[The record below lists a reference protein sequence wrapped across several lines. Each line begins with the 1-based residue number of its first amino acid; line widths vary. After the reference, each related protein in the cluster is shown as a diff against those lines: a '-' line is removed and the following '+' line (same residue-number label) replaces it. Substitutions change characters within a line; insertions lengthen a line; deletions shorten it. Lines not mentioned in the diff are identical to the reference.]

1 MFNFFETIFKFL
13 QIAVNYIVNFF
24 KQLLVLFVNIGKA
37 LVQITI
43 VTNYLPAYV
52 KVFVVSLIFVGIVYF
67 LLNRD

>member
-1 MFNFFETIFKFL
+1 MFKFFETIFQFL

-24 KQLLVLFVNIGKA
+24 KQLLALFSNIGKA
-37 LVQITI
+37 LVQITV

>member
-1 MFNFFETIFKFL
+1 MFKFFETIFQFL

-24 KQLLVLFVNIGKA
+24 KQLLQLFANIGKS

-43 VTNYLPAYV
+43 VFNYLPAYV
-52 KVFVVSLIFVGIVYF
+52 KVFVFSLVFVGIVYF

>member
-24 KQLLVLFVNIGKA
+24 KQLLAIFVNIGKA

-52 KVFVVSLIFVGIVYF
+52 RVFVFSLIFVGIVYF
-67 LLNRD
+67 LVNRD

>member
-24 KQLLVLFVNIGKA
+24 KQLLAIFVNIGKA
-37 LVQITI
+37 LVQITV

-52 KVFVVSLIFVGIVYF
+52 RVFVFSMIFVGIVYF
-67 LLNRD
+67 LVNRD

>member
-1 MFNFFETIFKFL
+1 MFNFFNNIIEFIR
-13 QIAVNYIVNFF
+13 IAVSYIVNFF
-24 KQLLVLFVNIGKA
+24 QQLLALFSNIASA

-52 KVFVVSLIFVGIVYF
+52 KVFVVSMIFVGIVYF

>member
-1 MFNFFETIFKFL
+1 MFKFFETIFSFL
-13 QIAVNYIVNFF
+13 QTAVTYIVNFF
-24 KQLLVLFVNIGKA
+24 KQLLQLFENIGKS

-52 KVFVVSLIFVGIVYF
+52 KIFVVSFIFVGIVYF

>member
-1 MFNFFETIFKFL
+1 MFNFFATIFKFL

-24 KQLLVLFVNIGKA
+24 KQLLVIFVNIGKA

-52 KVFVVSLIFVGIVYF
+52 RVFVFSLIFVGIVYF
-67 LLNRD
+67 LVNRD

>member
-1 MFNFFETIFKFL
+1 MFNFFATIFKFL

-24 KQLLVLFVNIGKA
+24 KQLLAIFVNIGKA

-52 KVFVVSLIFVGIVYF
+52 RVFVFSLIFVGIVYF
-67 LLNRD
+67 LVNRD

>member
-13 QIAVNYIVNFF
+13 HIAVNYIVNFF
-24 KQLLVLFVNIGKA
+24 KQLLALFVNIGKA

-52 KVFVVSLIFVGIVYF
+52 KVFVVSMIFVGIVYF
-67 LLNRD
+67 LVNRD

>member
-1 MFNFFETIFKFL
+1 MFKFFETIFSFL
-13 QIAVNYIVNFF
+13 SSVVSYVVNFF
-24 KQLLVLFVNIGKA
+24 KQLLQLFENIGQA

-52 KVFVVSLIFVGIVYF
+52 KVFVVSFIFVGIVYF

>member
-1 MFNFFETIFKFL
+1 MFNFFATIFKFL

-52 KVFVVSLIFVGIVYF
+52 KVFVVSMIFVGIVYF
-67 LLNRD
+67 LVNRD

>member
-1 MFNFFETIFKFL
+1 MFNFFETIFSFL
-13 QIAVNYIVNFF
+13 KIAVIYIVNFF
-24 KQLLVLFVNIGKA
+24 KQLLSLFENIGNA

-52 KVFVVSLIFVGIVYF
+52 KVFITSFIFVGIVYF

>member
-24 KQLLVLFVNIGKA
+24 KQLLAIFVNIGKA

-52 KVFVVSLIFVGIVYF
+52 RVFVFSMIFVGIVYF
-67 LLNRD
+67 LVNRD

>member
-24 KQLLVLFVNIGKA
+24 KQLLALFVNIGKA

-52 KVFVVSLIFVGIVYF
+52 KVFVVSMIFVGIVYF
-67 LLNRD
+67 LVNRD

>member
-24 KQLLVLFVNIGKA
+24 KQLLVIFVNIGKA
-37 LVQITI
+37 LVQITV

-52 KVFVVSLIFVGIVYF
+52 RVFVFSMIFVGIVYF
-67 LLNRD
+67 LVNRD

>member
-1 MFNFFETIFKFL
+1 MFKFFETIFQFL

-24 KQLLVLFVNIGKA
+24 KQLLQLFANIGKS

-43 VTNYLPAYV
+43 VVNYLPAYV
-52 KVFVVSLIFVGIVYF
+52 RVFIFSLIFVGIVYF

>member
-24 KQLLVLFVNIGKA
+24 KQLLALFVNIGKA

-52 KVFVVSLIFVGIVYF
+52 KVFVFSMIFVGIVYF
-67 LLNRD
+67 LVNRD

>member
-24 KQLLVLFVNIGKA
+24 KQFLFLFANIGKA

-52 KVFVVSLIFVGIVYF
+52 KVFVVSMIFVGIVYF
-67 LLNRD
+67 LVNRD